1 MKAHSR
7 LLYVCAG
14 ALAAGIIN
22 GLLGAGGGI
31 IMIFVLAPALGG
43 LYENG
48 EDFYKRRD
56 LMAISLSVMLD
67 KKSSLIA
74 SAEYGSPK
82 TSSLTESII
91 PLTELYINPVI
102 EITYDIIKAM
112 ILLIIYSLPF
122 SFQYKFIRGYLRK

>member
-56 LMAISLSVMLD
+56 LMAISLSVMLPVSAVSAIRYALGGMLDTEYIPKIILPAVIGGIVGGILLD
-67 KKSSLIA
+67 KLKENLIMKLFA
-74 SAEYGSPK
+74 F
-82 TSSLTESII
+82 L
-91 PLTELYINPVI
+91 VI
-102 EITYDIIKAM
+102 YSGIAM
-112 ILLIIYSLPF
+112 IV
-122 SFQYKFIRGYLRK
+122 R